1 MIESNVNGT
10 CPSNLTAASVVTVN
24 IRLIILSIIGFFGI
38 TGNIMVILVT
48 CAKLGRKSPTDYL
61 IINNA
66 VIDAIQSGIRLP
78 LFLINVAAN
87 CNALGAGLCQFHGFL
102 SGLCFIGS
110 AYSLAALAVFRYLR
124 VCKSPSI
131 VLRTRHA
138 IYAIMVVWM
147 ITLLICLLPFWGLSI
162 YEYNF
167 MEKSCL
173 PSWGSSL
180 ANRINAAIE
189 LILDFLL
196 PLAITLI
203 SYLQVF
209 LTLRRIGHNLTR
221 HVSTSGSQRRNTTS
235 SRKPIHLTIAL
246 WLLVLNFLICYLTWS
261 VLSFIVI
268 PFSNHQINIPDD
280 LYFFAVTMLYV
291 NNAVNPLI
299 YLIML
304 KSFRRRYVML
314 LKRMFCWWNKSYSF
328 LRVKPCKSDNTKDEQ
343 SK

>member
-1 MIESNVNGT
+1 MTDINVNGT
-10 CPSNLTAASVVTVN
+10 CPSNLTEASVITIN
-24 IRLIILSIIGFFGI
+24 IRLVLLSIIGFFGI

-48 CAKLGRKSPTDYL
+48 YTKIGRKSPTDYL

-66 VIDAIQSGIRLP
+66 VIDGIQSGIRLP
-78 LFLINVAAN
+78 LFLVNVAAN
-87 CNALGAGLCQFHGFL
+87 CNALGYGLCQFHGFL

-110 AYSLAALAVFRYLR
+110 AYSLAALAIFRYFR

-138 IYAIMVVWM
+138 VYAIALVWI
-147 ITLLICLLPFWGLSI
+147 ITLVICLLPFWGLSV

-173 PSWGSSL
+173 PSWGSSI

-189 LILDFLL
+189 LVVDFLL

-209 LTLRRIGHNLTR
+209 LTLRRIDHNLTR
-221 HVSTSGSQRRNTTS
+221 HTTTGRLQRRNTTS

-246 WLLVLNFLICYLTWS
+246 WLLVLNFLLCYLTWS

-268 PFSNHQINIPDD
+268 PFSNYKIIIPDG

-291 NNAVNPLI
+291 NNAVNPFI

-304 KSFRRRYVML
+304 KSFRRRYVIL
-314 LKRMFCWWNKSYSF
+314 LKRIFCWWNKSYSVV
-328 LRVKPCKSDNTKDEQ
+328 RVKPCKSDNTREEQ
-343 SK
+343 SR